1 MSKLNNYYQNCPF
14 PKPKTTK
21 KKKKVNGW
29 KNKKYRRCKYCGEG
43 NAERH
48 EVFFGANRQISID
61 NKFQVDVCRK
71 HHEELHANSTE
82 WAISEN
88 KKLRQHYQLK
98 YEIDRRN
105 QDELD
110 GSNSNGTCMPNT
122 SIHGSGRR

>member
-1 MSKLNNYYQNCPF
+1 MCEMKREVLDEYYQTCPF

-48 EVFFGANRQISID
+48 EVFFGANRQTSID

-71 HHEELHANSTE
+71 HQKA
-82 WAISEN
+82 
-88 KKLRQHYQLK
+88 
-98 YEIDRRN
+98 
-105 QDELD
+105 
-110 GSNSNGTCMPNT
+110 P
-122 SIHGSGRR
+122 